1 MAWQP
6 QIQRVEQY
14 HDLPGWIE
22 AVAASIRA
30 YRELHGKAEKLIF
43 SMHGLPQRF
52 VANGDP
58 YEDQCRQSIESIVA
72 ALGLEKDE
80 WLLTYQSRVG
90 REPWLQPYTDISL
103 QELAESGVKHVQVVC
118 PGFAVDCLETLEE
131 IAIQNRERFVAA
143 GGEKLEYIP
152 ALNDSEQH
160 ADLMLELVNL

>member
-6 QIQRVEQY
+6 QIQRIEQY
-14 HDLPGWIE
+14 HDQPGWIE
-22 AVAASIRA
+22 AVAASIRS
-30 YRELHGKAEKLIF
+30 YREMHGKAEKLIF

-58 YEDQCRQSIESIVA
+58 YEDQCRQSIESIVT

-103 QELAESGVKHVQVVC
+103 QELAKSGGL
-118 PGFAVDCLETLEE
+118 PGD
-131 IAIQNRERFVAA
+131 A
-143 GGEKLEYIP
+143 GR
-152 ALNDSEQH
+152 NCDSEPRTVRSRRWRKTGIH
-160 ADLMLELVNL
+160 TRIE